1 MLPSPKQIK
10 IFRHLHDLFCVKDS
24 QGRLLVSRWVSRLL
38 ICPSPS
44 STALAIRFVHKE
56 LVFCLAALAAA
67 ISVFFTKP
75 SLSLYLSYI
84 DLRVLELLF
93 SLMATAAGLQRVGF
107 FQNLAVHLRRHCRS
121 KACLANLL
129 VLLCFFSA
137 MFITND
143 IALIVFV
150 PFTLQVMRGTS
161 KQRLIFTIVMETV
174 AANLGSMV
182 TPLGNP
188 QNIFLCSFYNLGL
201 KQFLTLT
208 IPWSL
213 VSLTLIEASMF
224 IEAKFVTSSTMLSDS
239 CENELPKLDR
249 ALLLRYF
256 LCLALC
262 LLTVAKVVS
271 AHFCASFILIWLLAA
286 DRELLKHLDYVLLL
300 TFVCFFIFV
309 GNTAQV
315 EQVKEWAEYLLAGRE
330 LFASALLSQI
340 ISNVPAAVML
350 APFTKQSVALL
361 LGVNLGGL
369 GTLVASLASLISYR
383 LYINGAQ
390 ADSKAYLYTFT
401 VLNFTFLA
409 ILLLLASCL
418 L

>member
-1 MLPSPKQIK
+1 
-10 IFRHLHDLFCVKDS
+10 
-24 QGRLLVSRWVSRLL
+24 
-38 ICPSPS
+38 
-44 STALAIRFVHKE
+44 
-56 LVFCLAALAAA
+56 
-67 ISVFFTKP
+67 
-75 SLSLYLSYI
+75 
-84 DLRVLELLF
+84 
-93 SLMATAAGLQRVGF
+93 
-107 FQNLAVHLRRHCRS
+107 
-121 KACLANLL
+121 
-129 VLLCFFSA
+129 
-137 MFITND
+137 
-143 IALIVFV
+143 
-150 PFTLQVMRGTS
+150 
-161 KQRLIFTIVMETV
+161 
-174 AANLGSMV
+174 
-182 TPLGNP
+182 
-188 QNIFLCSFYNLGL
+188 
-201 KQFLTLT
+201 
-208 IPWSL
+208 
-213 VSLTLIEASMF
+213 
-224 IEAKFVTSSTMLSDS
+224 MLSDS

-315 EQVKEWAEYLLAGRE
+315 EQVKEWAEYLLTGRE

-350 APFTKQSVALL
+350 APFTKQSAALL